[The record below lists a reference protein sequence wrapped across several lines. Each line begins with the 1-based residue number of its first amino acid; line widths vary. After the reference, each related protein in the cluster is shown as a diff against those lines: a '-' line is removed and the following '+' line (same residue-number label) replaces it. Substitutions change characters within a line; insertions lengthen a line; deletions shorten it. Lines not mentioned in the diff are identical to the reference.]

1 MKNVILVTAD
11 WLWVSAERWERVDE
25 KVFPLGRNRAGTRHP
40 PAHCGSPEH
49 SSGSRENTS
58 EPTTR

>member
-1 MKNVILVTAD
+1 MKNVNMVTAD

-49 SSGSRENTS
+49 TPVGRENPAEAS
-58 EPTTR
+58 TR